1 MLYLLPA
8 YLSKESPRDFFAPI
22 ISEIISKTD
31 YYFVENEKAAR
42 KIIKYFTTD
51 KRQPD
56 LKLFLLDKNS
66 NSAELKEAF
75 GLMKTGTDFAVLS
88 EAGLPAIADPGNLA
102 VAFAHQNNISVHPVD
117 GPSSI
122 ILALISS
129 GFNGQL
135 FSFNG
140 YLSIDKTLR
149 RKEIQRM
156 EELANAHNHTQ
167 IFMETPYR
175 NQQLLESLVSILKP
189 KTLLSVAANIQHP
202 TQQFIRTMTAENW
215 KKNMP
220 ELHKIPAIFSIGRFP

>member
-8 YLSKESPRDFFAPI
+8 YLSEESPRDFFAPI
-22 ISEIISKTD
+22 ITEIISKVD
-31 YYFVENEKAAR
+31 YYFVENEKTAR
-42 KIIKYFTTD
+42 KIIRYFNPD
-51 KRQPD
+51 KKQPD
-56 LKLFLLDKNS
+56 LKLYLLDKNS
-66 NSAELKEAF
+66 TSQDAEEAF
-75 GLMKTGTDFAVLS
+75 ALLKSGTDFAVLS

-102 VAFAHQNNISVHPVD
+102 GAFAHQNNIPVLPVD

-140 YLSIDKTLR
+140 YLSIDKAIR

-156 EELANAHNHTQ
+156 EELANIHNHTQ

-175 NQQLLESLVSILKP
+175 NHQLMESLVLHLKP

-202 TQQFIRTMTAENW
+202 TQQFIRTMTAEKW